1 MWATI
6 ASIFILIGP
15 EIIKSYKDRKCVS
28 TPVNESFDPIQYF
41 EKSTHWEAYI
51 KDIDRFVYANSLQEM
66 KCIARNIDSEKEDI
80 QILSQSGLGNNV
92 ALASV
97 ISGILSQFVIAIF
110 CFFLMPIILPIIR
123 GFGKKEAN

>member
-1 MWATI
+1 
-6 ASIFILIGP
+6 
-15 EIIKSYKDRKCVS
+15 
-28 TPVNESFDPIQYF
+28 
-41 EKSTHWEAYI
+41 
-51 KDIDRFVYANSLQEM
+51 M